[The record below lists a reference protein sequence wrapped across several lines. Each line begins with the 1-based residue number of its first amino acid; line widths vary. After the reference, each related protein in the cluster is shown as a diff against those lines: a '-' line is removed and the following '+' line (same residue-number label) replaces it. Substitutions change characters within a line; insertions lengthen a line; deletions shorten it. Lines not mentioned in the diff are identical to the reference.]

1 MVVCKTEG
9 IGSIPV
15 NINKRMVIVVLK
27 ILVILVSLLISIA
40 YLTLA
45 ERKVLGYMQVR
56 KGPNVVGVYGLLQ
69 PLADGLKLFIK
80 EIIIPNHANMLIY
93 IIAPILSLTLAFIAW
108 AVIPYGVGVVLS
120 DLGIGVLYLFVVS
133 SISVYAVLMSGWSS
147 NSKYA
152 FLGAIRAAAQ
162 MISYEVSIGLIILA
176 VILCVGSLNISEIV
190 LAQENIPFIFPLFPA
205 AIMFFVSVLAE
216 TNRVPFDLT
225 EGESELVSGF
235 NVEYSS
241 MSFALFFLAEYSHII
256 LMSTFGVLLF
266 LSGWLFP
273 FTLGL
278 SIYNFAW
285 FAIKAVLIVFLFIWI
300 RATYPRIRYD
310 QLMALLWKSYLPL
323 SGAFVVLV
331 SGILIG
337 EGAFPPLSF

>member
-1 MVVCKTEG
+1 MG
-9 IGSIPV
+9 II
-15 NINKRMVIVVLK
+15 VLK
-27 ILVILVSLLISIA
+27 IVVILVSLLISIA

-45 ERKVLGYMQVR
+45 ERKVLGYMQAR

-80 EIIIPNHANMLIY
+80 EIIIPNHANTLIY
-93 IIAPILSLTLAFIAW
+93 IVAPILSLTLAFIAW
-108 AVIPYGVGVVLS
+108 GVIPYGPGVVLS
-120 DLGIGVLYLFVVS
+120 DLGIGILYLFVVS

-162 MISYEVSIGLIILA
+162 MISYEVSIGLIIIA
-176 VILCVGSLNISEIV
+176 VILCVGSLSLSEIV
-190 LAQENIPFIFPLFPA
+190 MVQENIPFILPLFPA

-241 MSFALFFLAEYSHII
+241 MSFALFFLAEYCHII
-256 LMSTFGVLLF
+256 LMSTFAVLLF
-266 LSGWLFP
+266 LSGWLLP
-273 FTLGL
+273 FNIFGMAPSL
-278 SIYNFAW
+278 YNFVW
-285 FAIKAVLIVFLFIWI
+285 FAIKTVAIVFLFIWI

-310 QLMALLWKSYLPL
+310 QLMTLLWKSYLPL
-323 SGAFVVLV
+323 SGGFVVLV

-337 EGAFPPLSF
+337 ESAFPPA